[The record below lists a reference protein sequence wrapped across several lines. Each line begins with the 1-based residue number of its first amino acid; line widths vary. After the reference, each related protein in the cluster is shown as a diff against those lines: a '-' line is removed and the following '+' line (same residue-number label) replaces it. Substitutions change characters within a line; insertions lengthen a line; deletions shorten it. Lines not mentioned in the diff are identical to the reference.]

1 MANGFAAINLRLRRV
16 GPADAPPATLL
27 REAADAFL
35 SEVGATVGPLYASAL
50 MEGAR
55 LLGDETLDRR
65 DVGKLVLTFA
75 DGIRARGRAELG
87 DKTMIDVWYPAG
99 DDGLDRGHLQAAISR
114 RLRVAA
120 RQVREMTNTTI
131 ANRAAARRGAASPA
145 TSYFQDYRHGQCVD
159 ISAGQMPAPRG
170 HCHRHLPHDRHGI
183 RKLLAAEIPT
193 PGLPDRRRQ
202 HGVWRRRLPRA
213 WGDTDGGRAGRPHR
227 KITFA
232 RICT

>member
-99 DDGLDRGHLQAAISR
+99 HAAVAAAEDGKPLAAIARTLREAADQASEATITMIATRGRASRLRERSLGHLDPGGASAAI
-114 RLRVAA
+114 
-120 RQVREMTNTTI
+120 I
-131 ANRAAARRGAASPA
+131 IGAFADAMMS
-145 TSYFQDYRHGQCVD
+145 
-159 ISAGQMPAPRG
+159 
-170 HCHRHLPHDRHGI
+170 LP
-183 RKLLAAEIPT
+183 
-193 PGLPDRRRQ
+193 
-202 HGVWRRRLPRA
+202 
-213 WGDTDGGRAGRPHR
+213 
-227 KITFA
+227 
-232 RICT
+232 